1 MLKSSQNQIQVAS
14 PEGQGYAGR
23 GDLSVQGSGAP
34 SRY

>member
-1 MLKSSQNQIQVAS
+1 MLRSPQNQIQVAP

-23 GDLSVQGSGAP
+23 GDLPVQGSGAP